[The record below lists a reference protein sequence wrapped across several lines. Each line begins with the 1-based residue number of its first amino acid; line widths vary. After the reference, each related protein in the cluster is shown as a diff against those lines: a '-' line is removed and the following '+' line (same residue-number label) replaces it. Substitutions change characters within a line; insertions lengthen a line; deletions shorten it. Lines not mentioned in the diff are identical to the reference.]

1 MTDAPNPLTDPDR
14 PSPEEPPGAAR
25 LSDVTRVRFVQRAP
39 TEPAPA
45 HTSDDDYEDHLLA
58 SAYRALLS
66 HENFDGLLAGLA
78 ETARARTACERV
90 VIARTGFSPPVAGAT
105 DSLPGPWTSLGPE
118 RLAPHAQP
126 SLALPVLTDGVAAHV
141 MTFYKASS
149 PGRFSPSELE
159 HARRL
164 VDLAGLVLDGAAR
177 AESLAG
183 LVRIDDAPAMATRND
198 FEDEVFNA
206 LESHGGT
213 AGFMIVRIADLNEV
227 NQRNGREVGDEVLRL
242 VARSMR
248 TTIGSAGTV
257 GRIRRHEFGAVLP
270 GESFARTSEPARQLE
285 KAFTNPLPV
294 LGRDDVS
301 ARIVVG
307 VAAALDGQPG
317 SVVPLFHAAYTALE
331 RELGKP
337 RRRDSRWR

>member
-1 MTDAPNPLTDPDR
+1 M
-14 PSPEEPPGAAR
+14 PSPEEPLGALR
-25 LSDVTRVRFVQRAP
+25 PPDVTRARFGQRAP
-39 TEPAPA
+39 AELART
-45 HTSDDDYEDHLLA
+45 HTDDEDYEGRLLA
-58 SAYRALLS
+58 GAYRALLS
-66 HENFDGLLAGLA
+66 LENFDELLAGLA

-90 VIARTGFSPPVAGAT
+90 VIERVDLNQRGAAE
-105 DSLPGPWTSLGPE
+105 SLAGPWTSLGPE

-126 SLALPVLTDGVAAHV
+126 SLALPILTDGVAGHV
-141 MTFYKASS
+141 MTFYKANT

-177 AESLAG
+177 AESFAG
-183 LVRIDDAPAMATRND
+183 LVRIEDAPAMVTRND

-206 LESHGGT
+206 LESHSGT

-248 TTIGSAGTV
+248 TTVGSAGTV

-270 GESFARTSEPARQLE
+270 GESFARTNELARELE
-285 KAFTNPLPV
+285 KAFTSPLPV

-307 VAAALDGQPG
+307 VAAALDGKPG

>member
-1 MTDAPNPLTDPDR
+1 M
-14 PSPEEPPGAAR
+14 PSPEEPLDTVGP
-25 LSDVTRVRFVQRAP
+25 SEVTRARFGLRTPA
-39 TEPAPA
+39 EPARA
-45 HTSDDDYEDHLLA
+45 HASDEDYEGRFLA

-66 HENFDGLLAGLA
+66 HGSFDGLLAGLA
-78 ETARARTACERV
+78 ETARTHTTCERV
-90 VIARTGFSPPVAGAT
+90 VIERTDLNPRGAVE
-105 DSLPGPWTSLGPE
+105 SLAGPWTSLGPE

-126 SLALPVLTDGVAAHV
+126 SLALPVLTDGVAGHV
-141 MTFYKASS
+141 MTFYKAST
-149 PGRFSPSELE
+149 PGRFSPIELE

-177 AESLAG
+177 AESFAG
-183 LVRIDDAPAMATRND
+183 LVRIDDGPAMVTRND

-213 AGFMIVRIADLNEV
+213 VGFMIVRIADLNEV

-248 TTIGSAGTV
+248 TTLGSAGTV

-270 GESFARTSEPARQLE
+270 GQSFARTSELARELE
-285 KAFTNPLPV
+285 RAFPSPLPV

-307 VAAALDGQPG
+307 VAAALKGKPG

>member
-1 MTDAPNPLTDPDR
+1 MA
-14 PSPEEPPGAAR
+14 
-25 LSDVTRVRFVQRAP
+25 
-39 TEPAPA
+39 
-45 HTSDDDYEDHLLA
+45 
-58 SAYRALLS
+58 
-66 HENFDGLLAGLA
+66 
-78 ETARARTACERV
+78 
-90 VIARTGFSPPVAGAT
+90 
-105 DSLPGPWTSLGPE
+105 
-118 RLAPHAQP
+118 
-126 SLALPVLTDGVAAHV
+126 
-141 MTFYKASS
+141 FYKASS

-177 AESLAG
+177 AESFAG
-183 LVRIDDAPAMATRND
+183 LVQIEDAPAMVTRND

-213 AGFMIVRIADLNEV
+213 AGFMIVRIVDLNEV

-248 TTIGSAGTV
+248 TTVGSAGTV

-270 GESFARTSEPARQLE
+270 AESFARTSELARELQR
-285 KAFTNPLPV
+285 AFTNPLPV

-301 ARIVVG
+301 ARIAVG
-307 VAAALDGQPG
+307 VAAALDGKPR